1 MGYSFMLWWSLGLS
15 TIKSA
20 STYCVVCNMIFICSF
35 YPIGGTNITIRG
47 INLGKEF
54 LDIYGGITVAG
65 IQCDPYESLY
75 VKTEQIVCKV
85 DGPGTKEPRRGPII
99 VKVADFRG
107 ESRDNYEFVDP
118 QIRAIRPKRGPQ
130 SGKNKSVCLLL
141 LVVVLVVTFISFTL
155 ALDFFVV

>member
-1 MGYSFMLWWSLGLS
+1 M
-15 TIKSA
+15 
-20 STYCVVCNMIFICSF
+20 
-35 YPIGGTNITIRG
+35 
-47 INLGKEF
+47 
-54 LDIYGGITVAG
+54 AG

-130 SGKNKSVCLLL
+130 SGKNKSVSLLHL
-141 LVVVLVVTFISFTL
+141 
-155 ALDFFVV
+155 

>member
-1 MGYSFMLWWSLGLS
+1 MTKRNNIDVSVRYRKLITFFLQ
-15 TIKSA
+15 
-20 STYCVVCNMIFICSF
+20 
-35 YPIGGTNITIRG
+35 IGGTNITIRG

-75 VKTEQIVCKV
+75 LKTEQIVCKV
-85 DGPGTKEPRRGPII
+85 DGPGTKEPRKGPVI

-118 QIRAIRPKRGPQ
+118 QIRAIRPKKGPQ
-130 SGKNKSVCLLL
+130 SGKSTSTLYCFFIWNDNCIVRCIVKRFLTARYHQ
-141 LVVVLVVTFISFTL
+141 LV
-155 ALDFFVV
+155 

>member
-1 MGYSFMLWWSLGLS
+1 MKTLKVVSFVLK
-15 TIKSA
+15 IVENNRECKKIN
-20 STYCVVCNMIFICSF
+20 VVFSNGIS
-35 YPIGGTNITIRG
+35 GGTNITIRG

-85 DGPGTKEPRRGPII
+85 DGPGTKEPRRGPVI

>member
-1 MGYSFMLWWSLGLS
+1 
-15 TIKSA
+15 
-20 STYCVVCNMIFICSF
+20 MIYICSF

-130 SGKNKSVCLLL
+130 SGKNNSVCLLL
-141 LVVVLVVTFISFTL
+141 WWWYL
-155 ALDFFVV
+155 

>member
-1 MGYSFMLWWSLGLS
+1 MKTLKVGLFVLK
-15 TIKSA
+15 IVEDNRECKIN
-20 STYCVVCNMIFICSF
+20 VVFFSNGIS
-35 YPIGGTNITIRG
+35 GGTNITIRG

-85 DGPGTKEPRRGPII
+85 DGPGTKEPRRGPVI

-118 QIRAIRPKRGPQ
+118 QIRAIRPRRGPQ
-130 SGKNKSVCLLL
+130 SGKCFFYFFSFLYRIPQTLQNLYFFYRFCLGL
-141 LVVVLVVTFISFTL
+141 
-155 ALDFFVV
+155 

>member
-1 MGYSFMLWWSLGLS
+1 MVSSFSRRPKHLISMCN
-15 TIKSA
+15 A
-20 STYCVVCNMIFICSF
+20 AFFPVCNMIFICFF

-130 SGKNKSVCLLL
+130 SGKNKNVCLLL
-141 LVVVLVVTFISFTL
+141 FVVVLVV
-155 ALDFFVV
+155 ALDFFIV

>member
-1 MGYSFMLWWSLGLS
+1 M
-15 TIKSA
+15 
-20 STYCVVCNMIFICSF
+20 
-35 YPIGGTNITIRG
+35 
-47 INLGKEF
+47 
-54 LDIYGGITVAG
+54 AG

-130 SGKNKSVCLLL
+130 SGRNTSVCLRLWWWYFYSRFL
-141 LVVVLVVTFISFTL
+141 FCLKLRTVLIQKKIHDLCLIFICSGFE
-155 ALDFFVV
+155 

>member
-1 MGYSFMLWWSLGLS
+1 M
-15 TIKSA
+15 
-20 STYCVVCNMIFICSF
+20 
-35 YPIGGTNITIRG
+35 
-47 INLGKEF
+47 
-54 LDIYGGITVAG
+54 AG

-85 DGPGTKEPRRGPII
+85 DGPGTKEPRRGPVI

-130 SGKNKSVCLLL
+130 SGKSH
-141 LVVVLVVTFISFTL
+141 TFLYVPEIILGMTS
-155 ALDFFVV
+155 AI

>member
-1 MGYSFMLWWSLGLS
+1 MTKRNNIDVSVRYRKLITFFLQ
-15 TIKSA
+15 
-20 STYCVVCNMIFICSF
+20 
-35 YPIGGTNITIRG
+35 IGGTNITIRG

-75 VKTEQIVCKV
+75 LKTEQIVCKV
-85 DGPGTKEPRRGPII
+85 DGPGTKEPRKGPVI

-118 QIRAIRPKRGPQ
+118 QIRAIRPKKGPQ
-130 SGKNKSVCLLL
+130 SGKSTSLLYKL
-141 LVVVLVVTFISFTL
+141 ILSIDIYFVHSF
-155 ALDFFVV
+155 

>member
-1 MGYSFMLWWSLGLS
+1 MLPFFL
-15 TIKSA
+15 
-20 STYCVVCNMIFICSF
+20 VCNMIFICSF

-141 LVVVLVVTFISFTL
+141 WWWYLL
-155 ALDFFVV
+155 

>member
-1 MGYSFMLWWSLGLS
+1 M
-15 TIKSA
+15 
-20 STYCVVCNMIFICSF
+20 
-35 YPIGGTNITIRG
+35 
-47 INLGKEF
+47 
-54 LDIYGGITVAG
+54 AG

-141 LVVVLVVTFISFTL
+141 LVGLLVVTFIYFTL